1 MVESYL
7 NMTQSGPVYDIVI
20 SGAHYYS
27 PLGLPRHDT
36 KQMDP
41 RPHSQQT
48 IDIVYLL
55 YYSLHHI
62 IHNTFLRYNKQP
74 IHTNLVWNI
83 LKFVIIDNF
92 G

>member
-1 MVESYL
+1 
-7 NMTQSGPVYDIVI
+7 MTELGSQLFKSDPVSLGYAIVI

-27 PLGLPRHDT
+27 PLGLPSHDT

-55 YYSLHHI
+55 
-62 IHNTFLRYNKQP
+62 
-74 IHTNLVWNI
+74 
-83 LKFVIIDNF
+83 
-92 G
+92 